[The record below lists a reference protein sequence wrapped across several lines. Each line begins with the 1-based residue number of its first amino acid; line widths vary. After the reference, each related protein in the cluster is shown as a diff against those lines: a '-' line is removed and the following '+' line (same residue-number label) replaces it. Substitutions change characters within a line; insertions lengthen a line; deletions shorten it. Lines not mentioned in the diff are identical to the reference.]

1 MTVEQYAQTHGLSPE
16 TVRRY
21 IRLGKL
27 KAHRVGRRYEI
38 DIHDT
43 YDNKH
48 DTTHDNIQQ
57 LISEKDE
64 RIKQLSQQ
72 NERLTQLLAMQTQQ
86 HHQLIAQ
93 LPPPRSTSP
102 PARGGIK
109 GGIER
114 ITKLF
119 AKLSTKQADC

>member
-1 MTVEQYAQTHGLSPE
+1 MTVEQYAHQHGLNPE

-21 IRLGKL
+21 IRQGKL

-38 DIHDT
+38 EAQPT
-43 YDNKH
+43 YNNKH
-48 DTTHDNIQQ
+48 TTIDDNIQQ

-72 NERLTQLLAMQTQQ
+72 NDHLTQLLAMQTKQNSE
-86 HHQLIAQ
+86 LIAQ
-93 LPPPRSTSP
+93 LPAPRPTLT
-102 PARGGIK
+102 
-109 GGIER
+109 ER

-119 AKLSTKQADC
+119 AKPSDNPV

>member
-1 MTVEQYAQTHGLSPE
+1 MTVEQYAQKHGLSPE

-38 DIHDT
+38 ETHHT

-48 DTTHDNIQQ
+48 DTIDDNIQH
-57 LISEKDE
+57 LIAEKDE

-72 NERLTQLLAMQTQQ
+72 NERLTHLLAMQTQQ
-86 HHQLIAQ
+86 NHQLLAQ
-93 LPPPRSTSP
+93 LPAPRPSLT
-102 PARGGIK
+102 
-109 GGIER
+109 EH

-119 AKLSTKQADC
+119 AKLKVNKA

>member
-21 IRLGKL
+21 IRQGKL
-27 KAHRVGRRYEI
+27 KAHRIGRRYEI
-38 DIHDT
+38 DTHDT

-86 HHQLIAQ
+86 TQQLIAQ
-93 LPPPRSTSP
+93 LPAPRPSLT
-102 PARGGIK
+102 
-109 GGIER
+109 ER

-119 AKLSTKQADC
+119 TMPRAKQTAC

>member
-1 MTVEQYAQTHGLSPE
+1 MTVEQYAQTHSLSPE

-27 KAHRVGRRYEI
+27 QAHRVGRRYEI
-38 DIHDT
+38 ETTHT

-48 DTTHDNIQQ
+48 DTIDDNIQQ

-72 NERLTQLLAMQTQQ
+72 NERLIQLLAMQTQQ
-86 HHQLIAQ
+86 NQQLIAQ
-93 LPPPRSTSP
+93 LPPPRPTSP
-102 PARGGIK
+102 PACGGNQRGV
-109 GGIER
+109 IER

-119 AKLSTKQADC
+119 AKLSPNQR

>member
-1 MTVEQYAQTHGLSPE
+1 MTVEQYAQKHGLSSE

-38 DIHDT
+38 ETHDT
-43 YDNKH
+43 TH

-57 LISEKDE
+57 LLSEKDE

-86 HHQLIAQ
+86 NHQLIAQ
-93 LPPPRSTSP
+93 LPPPRPTFT
-102 PARGGIK
+102 
-109 GGIER
+109 ER

-119 AKLSTKQADC
+119 TKLSPN

>member
-1 MTVEQYAQTHGLSPE
+1 LTVETYAEKKGLSPE

-27 KAHRVGRRYEI
+27 KARRVGRRYEI
-38 DIHDT
+38 DT

-48 DTTHDNIQQ
+48 DTIHDNIQQ
-57 LISEKDE
+57 LMTEKDE

-86 HHQLIAQ
+86 NQQLIAQ
-93 LPPPRSTSP
+93 LPPPRPTFT
-102 PARGGIK
+102 
-109 GGIER
+109 ER
-114 ITKLF
+114 ITKLV
-119 AKLSTKQADC
+119 AKFNPNQTASSP

>member
-1 MTVEQYAQTHGLSPE
+1 MTVEQYAHKHGLSPE

-21 IRLGKL
+21 IRQGKL

-38 DIHDT
+38 ETSHT

-48 DTTHDNIQQ
+48 DTIHDNIQQ
-57 LISEKDE
+57 LLSEKDE

-72 NERLTQLLAMQTQQ
+72 NERLSHLLAMQTQQ
-86 HHQLIAQ
+86 NQTLIAQ
-93 LPPPRSTSP
+93 LPPPRPSLM
-102 PARGGIK
+102 
-109 GGIER
+109 ER

-119 AKLSTKQADC
+119 AKLSTKQA

>member
-1 MTVEQYAQTHGLSPE
+1 MTVEQYAQKHGLSPE

-27 KAHRVGRRYEI
+27 KAHRIGRRYEI
-38 DIHDT
+38 DTHDT

-48 DTTHDNIQQ
+48 DTIHDNIQQ

-72 NERLTQLLAMQTQQ
+72 NERLTQLLAMQSKQNQ
-86 HHQLIAQ
+86 QLIAQ
-93 LPPPRSTSP
+93 LPAPRPTSP
-102 PARGGIK
+102 PACGGNQRGV
-109 GGIER
+109 IEH

-119 AKLSTKQADC
+119 AKLSTKQA

>member
-1 MTVEQYAQTHGLSPE
+1 MTVDQYAQKHSLNPE

-21 IRLGKL
+21 IRWGKI

-38 DIHDT
+38 DT

-48 DTTHDNIQQ
+48 DIIDDNVQQ
-57 LISEKDE
+57 LLSEKDE

-72 NERLTQLLAMQTQQ
+72 NERLTHLLAMQTKQN
-86 HHQLIAQ
+86 HQLIAQ
-93 LPPPRSTSP
+93 LPPPRPTLT
-102 PARGGIK
+102 
-109 GGIER
+109 ER

-119 AKLSTKQADC
+119 AKLSPNQT

>member
-1 MTVEQYAQTHGLSPE
+1 MTVEQYAQTHSLSPE

-27 KAHRVGRRYEI
+27 KAHRIGRRYEI
-38 DIHDT
+38 DTSHT
-43 YDNKH
+43 YD
-48 DTTHDNIQQ
+48 TIHDNIQQ
-57 LISEKDE
+57 LLSEKDE

-86 HHQLIAQ
+86 NHQLIAQ
-93 LPPPRSTSP
+93 LPVPRPSLT
-102 PARGGIK
+102 
-109 GGIER
+109 ER

-119 AKLSTKQADC
+119 AKLSTKEA

>member
-38 DIHDT
+38 DT

-48 DTTHDNIQQ
+48 DTIHDNIQQ
-57 LISEKDE
+57 LLSEKNE
-64 RIKQLSQQ
+64 RIK
-72 NERLTQLLAMQTQQ
+72 RLTQLLAMQTQQ
-86 HHQLIAQ
+86 NQQLIAQ
-93 LPPPRSTSP
+93 LPAPRSTAP
-102 PARGGIK
+102 PAGGGIK

-119 AKLSTKQADC
+119 NKRRAGET

>member
-1 MTVEQYAQTHGLSPE
+1 MTVETYAHKHRLSPE

-27 KAHRVGRRYEI
+27 KAHRIGRRYEI
-38 DIHDT
+38 DTHDT

-48 DTTHDNIQQ
+48 DTIHDNIQH
-57 LISEKDE
+57 LIAEKDE
-64 RIKQLSQQ
+64 PIKQLSQQ
-72 NERLTQLLAMQTQQ
+72 NERLTQLLAMQSKQNQ
-86 HHQLIAQ
+86 QLIAQ
-93 LPPPRSTSP
+93 LPPPRPTSP
-102 PARGGIK
+102 PACEGNQR

-119 AKLSTKQADC
+119 AKLSTKQA